1 MMTMMMMMMMIMILT
16 VADLKG
22 YQVPTP
28 LSLLGFDV
36 HIQSKL
42 LEHTPVMG
50 THSSYQLGCLSRTE
64 G

>member
-1 MMTMMMMMMMIMILT
+1 MMTMMIMMMIMILT

-28 LSLLGFDV
+28 LSLLGFNV
-36 HIQSKL
+36 HVQIKL

-50 THSSYQLGCLSRTE
+50 TYSSYQLDCLYRTE